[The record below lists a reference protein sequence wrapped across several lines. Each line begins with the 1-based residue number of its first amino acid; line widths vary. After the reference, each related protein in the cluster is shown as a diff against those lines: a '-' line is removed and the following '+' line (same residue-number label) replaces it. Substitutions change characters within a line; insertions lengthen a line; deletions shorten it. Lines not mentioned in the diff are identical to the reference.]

1 MLKKIFSSFS
11 PTNTTFFNLATA
23 FFQLTGINRSNQ
35 ITGSVFNTIFLT
47 VRSCVCPTRSCK
59 LIAGCSLWTGGPFIS
74 LFLPSFPPFQAA
86 PSFWWFIPPPPL
98 QKKPPACRR
107 RFLAVYSSNL
117 MLSVPSGFLQNRT
130 LKPQSKPKW
139 FIAKAKQSQRSST
152 MQGFSYEKTQKD
164 SAVGELRAALGTL
177 SWLTSDLRVHPPVF
191 QPLST
196 SNQWTLRENP
206 ITEQDMTSSG
216 ERSIIS

>member
-1 MLKKIFSSFS
+1 M
-11 PTNTTFFNLATA
+11 TA

-86 PSFWWFIPPPPL
+86 PSFWLIIPPPPL

-117 MLSVPSGFLQNRT
+117 VLSVPNGFLQNRP
-130 LKPQSKPKW
+130 LKPESKPKW

-152 MQGFSYEKTQKD
+152 RQEFSYEKHKKILLLGNCVRLSVRSHD
-164 SAVGELRAALGTL
+164 SYRTWEYILPCFSHFQHQINEPSGKIQLQSRT
-177 SWLTSDLRVHPPVF
+177 WPVVVRD
-191 QPLST
+191 P
-196 SNQWTLRENP
+196 
-206 ITEQDMTSSG
+206 
-216 ERSIIS
+216 